1 MAAKKKNG
9 SPPPPA
15 TGKDA
20 RIELIKRIQRAR
32 NSYVIAYVTS
42 TRPNLDIQMAL
53 DVVRYVY
60 DHLQSIRKAHKGE
73 GKPRIDLLLHSN
85 GGDGTMPW
93 RLVTLIREFTDKFGV
108 LVPHRAFS
116 AATLTALGADEVLM
130 HPMGLLGP
138 TDATV
143 ANAFNPGDPTN
154 PQRKLGISVE
164 DVTAYIQLIK
174 DDAGIQH
181 EDELIQAFNV
191 LASNV
196 HPLALGNV
204 KRSISQSRMM
214 ARKLLELHMDATQRH
229 KIDEIVDNLT
239 SKLFFHGHPINRR
252 EAREQ
257 IGLNTVVDTPPDL
270 ETAIWELYLQ
280 YETEMRL
287 VEAFDPALEF
297 GQHHDIQ
304 TMQPGTSSATPP
316 GSNKFVYLESEFRTD
331 VTKDE
336 YVLQGTKLPTGQL
349 SVTIFT
355 HKRGWA
361 TE

>member
-1 MAAKKKNG
+1 
-9 SPPPPA
+9 
-15 TGKDA
+15 
-20 RIELIKRIQRAR
+20 
-32 NSYVIAYVTS
+32 
-42 TRPNLDIQMAL
+42 
-53 DVVRYVY
+53 
-60 DHLQSIRKAHKGE
+60 
-73 GKPRIDLLLHSN
+73 
-85 GGDGTMPW
+85 
-93 RLVTLIREFTDKFGV
+93 
-108 LVPHRAFS
+108 
-116 AATLTALGADEVLM
+116 
-130 HPMGLLGP
+130 MGMLGP